1 MPSKKV
7 QRLIESFTQET
18 KEESYTLKQLREAPI
33 YGKDASQL
41 TKMTNGELND
51 FLNDKILKY
60 EFDINS
66 LSPQEKYEIVKT
78 TFDAANSREDH
89 GTKVTPSGVTKYGD
103 TDIPSSTKVKFYN
116 SNNSTPQEPRFVR
129 SPLLKRKIFLP
140 PIETD
145 AIEKEHILN
154 KPTRSNRDIINVM
167 KKFEPTDPLKEF
179 YNYNEL
185 YDVLNEAGY
194 DTYKYNVEYLAEE
207 LGFEQLL
214 DTDYISESSKAQLD
228 RSTTTL
234 KQAKKSPGE
243 KTSDELAVARGTID
257 KQNIGQDFGKK
268 IGELRKQQEEKP
280 TKGREKQIETLLN
293 QTKKQGRIA
302 KSRITG
308 DTVYSKKRS
317 DEINS
322 GDWNLTNSDVE
333 NLENKDS
340 GDKTRISKKIPLDVK
355 ADTGK
360 DSNKRYRDTINSNNT
375 SAYFNSNKDS
385 ENYIKKAK
393 RHNLFAPGN
402 NKRSEKPINT
412 YMSYKKRPDGR

>member
-1 MPSKKV
+1 MPNEKV
-7 QRLIESFTQET
+7 QRLIESFTT
-18 KEESYTLKQLREAPI
+18 SIEEEEYYTLEELQEA
-33 YGKDASQL
+33 
-41 TKMTNGELND
+41 
-51 FLNDKILKY
+51 
-60 EFDINS
+60 
-66 LSPQEKYEIVKT
+66 
-78 TFDAANSREDH
+78 
-89 GTKVTPSGVTKYGD
+89 
-103 TDIPSSTKVKFYN
+103 
-116 SNNSTPQEPRFVR
+116 
-129 SPLLKRKIFLP
+129 
-140 PIETD
+140 
-145 AIEKEHILN
+145 
-154 KPTRSNRDIINVM
+154 
-167 KKFEPTDPLKEF
+167 FE
-179 YNYNEL
+179 
-185 YDVLNEAGY
+185 EAGY

-207 LGFEQLL
+207 LGFERLL

-280 TKGREKQIETLLN
+280 TKGREKQIETLVN

-340 GDKTRISKKIPLDVK
+340 GDKTRISKKIALDVK